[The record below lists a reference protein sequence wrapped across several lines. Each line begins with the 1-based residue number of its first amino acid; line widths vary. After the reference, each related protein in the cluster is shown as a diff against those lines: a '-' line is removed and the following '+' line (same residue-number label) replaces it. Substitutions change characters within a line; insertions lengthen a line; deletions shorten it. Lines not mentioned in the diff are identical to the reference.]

1 MVAVLSV
8 SGAAYGQ
15 ETSDGSET
23 TPAPS
28 EQKVS
33 ETLDALPG
41 IYRVGVA
48 GGTAPTF
55 AAAAGLQYG
64 YTEPQNDETSGHQR
78 IGASIAAG
86 VVTWS
91 FASAAVRLDYR
102 HDIHGEDTLGGDSG
116 SVVDVTPIL
125 RGGGVISENV
135 HLGGEIRARFT
146 GALLASGIPT
156 PDMEFSALAAYTGLS
171 TWAFAFQGGYRLG
184 QRGDVQD
191 AAANLRPGDRVALG
205 ISQFDAVLL
214 GLGLSKKISKTEILG
229 EVTWDILV
237 GSGAPSATDSP
248 FRLAAGVRQ
257 HLSKRLLLQGNLEV
271 VPLGRAPSLSE
282 SPLVPIEPRFTVQAG
297 LILRFGKKDAPPPST
312 KEKAEVHES
321 QPQPQPTPVVEVVPG
336 SLEVTVTDATGH
348 PISDAKV
355 TLEVAASGERPS
367 ETVTVPLLRENIY
380 ILDEAHPGKG
390 KLKIE
395 AELLQSREEDVT
407 IEAGNASKIAVQLKP
422 QASVGSQLRGLVR
435 AYSGQGVRASI
446 KVSPGGH
453 AATCNDKG
461 EFEIN
466 LPPGKYEVIISA
478 DGYNEQR
485 RKLSVGKE
493 GVTVLNADLQHSAP

>member
-1 MVAVLSV
+1 M
-8 SGAAYGQ
+8 
-15 ETSDGSET
+15 
-23 TPAPS
+23 
-28 EQKVS
+28 S

-41 IYRVGVA
+41 IFRVGVA
-48 GGTAPTF
+48 GVTAPRI

-78 IGASIAAG
+78 IGASVAAG
-86 VVTWS
+86 VAPWS
-91 FASAAVRLDYR
+91 FADAAVRLDYR
-102 HDIHGEDTLGGDSG
+102 HDIHGSDLLGGDSG

-125 RGGGVISENV
+125 RGGGVVSNNL
-135 HLGGEIRARFT
+135 HLGGELRARFT

-156 PDMEFSALAAYTGLS
+156 PDMELSALAAYTGLP

-184 QRGDVQD
+184 QRGDVEE

-248 FRLAAGVRQ
+248 FRLTAGVRQ
-257 HLSKRLLLQGNLEV
+257 HLSKRLLLQGSFEV
-271 VPLGRAPSLSE
+271 LPLGRAPSLSD
-282 SPLVPIEPRFTVQAG
+282 SPLVPIEPRFTLQAG

-312 KEKAEVHES
+312 KEKEKVQE
-321 QPQPQPTPVVEVVPG
+321 PQPPPQRQPVVKIVPG
-336 SLEVTVTDATGH
+336 SLEVTVTDASGH

-355 TLEVAASGERPS
+355 TLEVPANGTRPS
-367 ETVTVPLLRENIY
+367 ETITVPLLRENIY
-380 ILDEAHPGKG
+380 ILDEALPGKA

-395 AELLQSREEDVT
+395 AELLRAHEQDVT
-407 IEAGNASKIAVQLKP
+407 IEAGNAAQIAIQMKT
-422 QASVGSQLRGLVR
+422 QASIGSQLRGLVR
-435 AYSGQGVRASI
+435 AYSGEGVRASI
-446 KVSPGGH
+446 KVSPGGQT
-453 AATCNDKG
+453 AICSEKG

-493 GVTVLNADLQHSAP
+493 GVTVLNADLQRSAP